1 MKRIAIFISGRGSNM
16 KAIVEQCKNGILK
29 GVAEPVLV
37 FSNQPEAEGL
47 IYAKNI
53 GINTESIA
61 SKGIKRVEF
70 DNKVINLLEEYKPDY
85 IVLAG
90 YMRILS
96 PDFIQKYPKKII
108 NIHPADTT
116 KHQGLHGYE
125 WAWENKLNENER
137 NFIKNVLAFF
147 AGSDGIVLENLA
159 ERFMKDIQHPE
170 IRAFYGFQI
179 AIENVHSEMYSL
191 LIDTYIK
198 DQDEKH
204 RLFNAITTIPC
215 VAKKAN
221 WAQKWIH
228 DKTSSF
234 PIRLIAF
241 AIVEGVFFSG
251 SFCAIYWLKKR
262 NLMPGLTLSNEWISS
277 DEGMHT
283 DFAIALSHMISDENA
298 VPEEIVHAMFNE
310 AVEIENEFIT
320 ESIPCAMIGMN
331 SKLMTQYIKFV
342 ADMLITQL
350 GYSPIYKVSNPF
362 EFMELISL
370 QGKTNFFESKNSSYN
385 KANAGNSF
393 KNKEEN
399 TNSGSNGNA
408 LSFDTDF

>member
-1 MKRIAIFISGRGSNM
+1 MTSLKELDDTFPES
-16 KAIVEQCKNGILK
+16 KLEQ
-29 GVAEPVLV
+29 
-37 FSNQPEAEGL
+37 
-47 IYAKNI
+47 
-53 GINTESIA
+53 
-61 SKGIKRVEF
+61 
-70 DNKVINLLEEYKPDY
+70 LLEEY
-85 IVLAG
+85 
-90 YMRILS
+90 S
-96 PDFIQKYPKKII
+96 PNLKNEFLLQEVENRFTLFPIQIPK
-108 NIHPADTT
+108 A
-116 KHQGLHGYE
+116 YE
-125 WAWENKLNENER
+125 MYKKAIATFWVVEDVPLGNDLIDWENKLNDNER

-198 DQDEKH
+198 DPAEKH

-215 VAKKAN
+215 INKKAN

-228 DKTSSF
+228 DKKSSF
-234 PIRLIAF
+234 PIRLTAF

-283 DFAIALSHMISDENA
+283 DFATVLYNMISDDNR
-298 VPEEIVHAMFNE
+298 VPEEIVYAMFDE
-310 AVEIENEFIT
+310 AVNIELEFIT

-331 SKLMTQYIKFV
+331 SKLMGQYIKFV
-342 ADMLITQL
+342 ADSLIMQL
-350 GYSPIYKVSNPF
+350 GYNPVYKVSNPF

-385 KANAGNSF
+385 KANASSGIRKDDETQQK
-393 KNKEEN
+393 KNNE
-399 TNSGSNGNA
+399 
-408 LSFDTDF
+408 LSFDSDF

>member
-1 MKRIAIFISGRGSNM
+1 MSSPPSSSLSTEKTLLDKLLAEYSPNLKNEFLLQEVENRFTLFPIQIPKAYEMYKKAVATFWVVEDVQLGNDIS
-16 KAIVEQCKNGILK
+16 
-29 GVAEPVLV
+29 
-37 FSNQPEAEGL
+37 
-47 IYAKNI
+47 
-53 GINTESIA
+53 
-61 SKGIKRVEF
+61 
-70 DNKVINLLEEYKPDY
+70 D
-85 IVLAG
+85 
-90 YMRILS
+90 
-96 PDFIQKYPKKII
+96 
-108 NIHPADTT
+108 
-116 KHQGLHGYE
+116 
-125 WAWENKLNENER
+125 WENKLNENER

-228 DKTSSF
+228 DKTASF

-399 TNSGSNGNA
+399 TNSASNGNA

>member
-1 MKRIAIFISGRGSNM
+1 MSSNELTKETSELDKLLNEYTPDLSNEYLLKEVENRFTLFPIQIPKAFEMYKKAVATFWVVEDVQLGNDIS
-16 KAIVEQCKNGILK
+16 
-29 GVAEPVLV
+29 
-37 FSNQPEAEGL
+37 
-47 IYAKNI
+47 
-53 GINTESIA
+53 
-61 SKGIKRVEF
+61 
-70 DNKVINLLEEYKPDY
+70 DWD
-85 IVLAG
+85 
-90 YMRILS
+90 
-96 PDFIQKYPKKII
+96 
-108 NIHPADTT
+108 
-116 KHQGLHGYE
+116 
-125 WAWENKLNENER
+125 NKLNDNER

-198 DQDEKH
+198 DAEEKH
-204 RLFNAITTIPC
+204 RLFNAVTTIPC
-215 VAKKAN
+215 VSKKAK

-228 DKTSSF
+228 DKKASF

-283 DFAIALSHMISDENA
+283 DFAITLSHMISDMNA
-298 VPEEIVHAMFNE
+298 VPEEIVHAMFSE
-310 AVEIENEFIT
+310 AVEIELEFIID
-320 ESIPCAMIGMN
+320 SIPCAMIGMN

-342 ADMLITQL
+342 ADTLIKQL
-350 GYSPIYKVSNPF
+350 GYSPLYKSTNPF

-370 QGKTNFFESKNSSYN
+370 EGKTNFFESKNSSYN
-385 KANAGNSF
+385 KANASGGIRKENDEDNKKSNS
-393 KNKEEN
+393 
-399 TNSGSNGNA
+399 
-408 LSFDTDF
+408 LSFDADF

>member
-1 MKRIAIFISGRGSNM
+1 MSDLDKLLTEYTPDLSNEFLLQEIENRFTLFPIQIP
-16 KAIVEQCKNGILK
+16 KAYEMYKKAVATFWVVEDVQLGNDL
-29 GVAEPVLV
+29 
-37 FSNQPEAEGL
+37 
-47 IYAKNI
+47 
-53 GINTESIA
+53 T
-61 SKGIKRVEF
+61 
-70 DNKVINLLEEYKPDY
+70 D
-85 IVLAG
+85 
-90 YMRILS
+90 
-96 PDFIQKYPKKII
+96 
-108 NIHPADTT
+108 
-116 KHQGLHGYE
+116 
-125 WAWENKLNENER
+125 WENKLNDNER
-137 NFIKNVLAFF
+137 TFIKHVLAFF

-198 DQDEKH
+198 DPEEKT

-215 VAKKAN
+215 VSKKAK

-228 DKTSSF
+228 DKKSSF
-234 PIRLIAF
+234 PVRLIAF

-283 DFAIALSHMISDENA
+283 DFAIALSHMISDINA
-298 VPEEIVHAMFNE
+298 VPQEIVHAMFKE
-310 AVEIENEFIT
+310 AVEIELEFIT

-331 SKLMTQYIKFV
+331 SKLMGQYIKFV
-342 ADMLITQL
+342 ADLLIQQL
-350 GYSPIYKVSNPF
+350 GYDAIYKTTNPF

-385 KANAGNSF
+385 KANAMRSQTQNET
-393 KNKEEN
+393 KEEEN
-399 TNSGSNGNA
+399 QTSGGFSFNA
-408 LSFDTDF
+408 DF

>member
-1 MKRIAIFISGRGSNM
+1 MYK
-16 KAIVEQCKNGILK
+16 KAIATFWVVEDVSLGND
-29 GVAEPVLV
+29 
-37 FSNQPEAEGL
+37 L
-47 IYAKNI
+47 I
-53 GINTESIA
+53 
-61 SKGIKRVEF
+61 
-70 DNKVINLLEEYKPDY
+70 D
-85 IVLAG
+85 
-90 YMRILS
+90 
-96 PDFIQKYPKKII
+96 
-108 NIHPADTT
+108 
-116 KHQGLHGYE
+116 
-125 WAWENKLNENER
+125 WENKLNDNER

-198 DQDEKH
+198 DQVEKN

-215 VAKKAN
+215 IGKKAN

-228 DKTSSF
+228 DKKASF

-283 DFAIALSHMISDENA
+283 DFATVLYNMISDENR
-298 VPEEIVHAMFNE
+298 VPEEIVHTMFDE
-310 AVEIENEFIT
+310 AVNIELEFIT

-331 SKLMTQYIKFV
+331 SKLMGQYIKFV
-342 ADMLITQL
+342 ADSLIMQL
-350 GYSPIYKVSNPF
+350 GYNELYKVSNPF

-385 KANAGNSF
+385 KANASSGIRKDDETQQK
-393 KNKEEN
+393 KNNE
-399 TNSGSNGNA
+399 
-408 LSFDTDF
+408 LSFDADF

>member
-1 MKRIAIFISGRGSNM
+1 MSDLEKLLTEYNPDLTNEFLLQEVENRFTLFPIQIP
-16 KAIVEQCKNGILK
+16 KAYEMYKKAVATFWVVEDVQLGNDI
-29 GVAEPVLV
+29 
-37 FSNQPEAEGL
+37 
-47 IYAKNI
+47 
-53 GINTESIA
+53 T
-61 SKGIKRVEF
+61 
-70 DNKVINLLEEYKPDY
+70 DWD
-85 IVLAG
+85 
-90 YMRILS
+90 
-96 PDFIQKYPKKII
+96 
-108 NIHPADTT
+108 
-116 KHQGLHGYE
+116 
-125 WAWENKLNENER
+125 NKLNENEKT
-137 NFIKNVLAFF
+137 FIKHVLAFF

-198 DQDEKH
+198 DPEEKS

-215 VAKKAN
+215 VSKKAK

-228 DKTSSF
+228 DKKASF
-234 PIRLIAF
+234 PVRLIAF

-283 DFAIALSHMISDENA
+283 DFAITLSNMISDMNA
-298 VPEEIVHAMFNE
+298 VPQDIVHAMFRE
-310 AVEIENEFIT
+310 AVEIELEFIT

-331 SKLMTQYIKFV
+331 SKLMSQYIKFV
-342 ADMLITQL
+342 ADLLIQQL
-350 GYSPIYKVSNPF
+350 GYDIIYKSNNPF

-385 KANAGNSF
+385 KANASGGIRGKENEED
-393 KNKEEN
+393 NKKAE
-399 TNSGSNGNA
+399 
-408 LSFDTDF
+408 LSFDADF

>member
-1 MKRIAIFISGRGSNM
+1 MS
-16 KAIVEQCKNGILK
+16 EL
-29 GVAEPVLV
+29 E
-37 FSNQPEAEGL
+37 
-47 IYAKNI
+47 
-53 GINTESIA
+53 T
-61 SKGIKRVEF
+61 
-70 DNKVINLLEEYKPDY
+70 LLEEYNPDLTNEFLLQE
-85 IVLAG
+85 VENRFTLF
-90 YMRILS
+90 
-96 PDFIQKYPKKII
+96 PIQIPK
-108 NIHPADTT
+108 A
-116 KHQGLHGYE
+116 YE
-125 WAWENKLNENER
+125 MYKKAVATFWVVEDVQLGNDLYDWDNKLNDNER

-198 DQDEKH
+198 DADEKN

-215 VAKKAN
+215 VSKKAN

-228 DKTSSF
+228 DKKSSF
-234 PIRLIAF
+234 PVRLIAF
-241 AIVEGVFFSG
+241 AIVEGIFFSG

-283 DFAIALSHMISDENA
+283 DFAITLSHMISDDNA
-298 VPEEIVHAMFNE
+298 VPEEIVHSMFKE
-310 AVEIENEFIT
+310 AVEIELEFIT

-331 SKLMTQYIKFV
+331 SKLMGQYIKYV
-342 ADMLITQL
+342 ADYLVIQL
-350 GYSPIYKVSNPF
+350 GYDPIYKVTNPF

-370 QGKTNFFESKNSSYN
+370 EGKTNFFESKNSSYN
-385 KANAGNSF
+385 KANAMRSQNQSQS
-393 KNKEEN
+393 KDESKKS
-399 TNSGSNGNA
+399 TNGGF
-408 LSFDTDF
+408 SFDADF

>member
-1 MKRIAIFISGRGSNM
+1 MSSNELKPETSELEKLLNEYTPDLSNEYLLKEVENRFTLFPIQIPKAFEMYKKAVATFWVVEDVQLGNDIS
-16 KAIVEQCKNGILK
+16 
-29 GVAEPVLV
+29 
-37 FSNQPEAEGL
+37 
-47 IYAKNI
+47 
-53 GINTESIA
+53 
-61 SKGIKRVEF
+61 
-70 DNKVINLLEEYKPDY
+70 DWD
-85 IVLAG
+85 
-90 YMRILS
+90 
-96 PDFIQKYPKKII
+96 
-108 NIHPADTT
+108 
-116 KHQGLHGYE
+116 
-125 WAWENKLNENER
+125 NKLNENER

-198 DQDEKH
+198 DAEEKH
-204 RLFNAITTIPC
+204 RLFNAVTTIPC
-215 VAKKAN
+215 VSKKAK

-228 DKTSSF
+228 DKKASF

-283 DFAIALSHMISDENA
+283 DFAITLSHMISDMNA
-298 VPEEIVHAMFNE
+298 VPEEIVHAMFSE
-310 AVEIENEFIT
+310 AVEIELEFIID
-320 ESIPCAMIGMN
+320 SIPCAMIGMN

-342 ADMLITQL
+342 ADTLINQL
-350 GYSPIYKVSNPF
+350 GYSPLYKSTNPF

-370 QGKTNFFESKNSSYN
+370 EGKTNFFESKNSSYN
-385 KANAGNSF
+385 KANASGGIRKENEED
-393 KNKEEN
+393 NKK
-399 TNSGSNGNA
+399 SNA
-408 LSFDTDF
+408 LSFDADF

>member
-1 MKRIAIFISGRGSNM
+1 MSSLDENELQSDFSKST
-16 KAIVEQCKNGILK
+16 QLD
-29 GVAEPVLV
+29 VL
-37 FSNQPEAEGL
+37 L
-47 IYAKNI
+47 
-53 GINTESIA
+53 
-61 SKGIKRVEF
+61 
-70 DNKVINLLEEYKPDY
+70 DEYKPDLKNEFLLQE
-85 IVLAG
+85 VENRFTLF
-90 YMRILS
+90 
-96 PDFIQKYPKKII
+96 PIQIPK
-108 NIHPADTT
+108 A
-116 KHQGLHGYE
+116 YE
-125 WAWENKLNENER
+125 MYKKAIATFWVVEDVQLGNDLYDWDNKLNENER

-198 DQDEKH
+198 DADEKN

-215 VAKKAN
+215 VSKKAT

-228 DKTSSF
+228 DKKSSF
-234 PIRLIAF
+234 PVRLIAF
-241 AIVEGVFFSG
+241 AIVEGIFFSG

-283 DFAIALSHMISDENA
+283 DFAIMLSHMISDENA
-298 VPEEIVHAMFNE
+298 VPEDIVHAMFKE
-310 AVEIENEFIT
+310 AVEIELEFIT

-331 SKLMTQYIKFV
+331 SKLMGQYIKYV
-342 ADMLITQL
+342 ADYLVIQL
-350 GYSPIYKVSNPF
+350 GYQPIYKSTNPF

-370 QGKTNFFESKNSSYN
+370 EGKTNFFESKNSSYN
-385 KANAGNSF
+385 KANAMRSQNQ
-393 KNKEEN
+393 NKEDN
-399 TNSGSNGNA
+399 KKINNNS
-408 LSFDTDF
+408 LSFNSDF

>member
-1 MKRIAIFISGRGSNM
+1 MSDLEKLLTEYNPDLTNEFLLQEVENRFTLFPIQIP
-16 KAIVEQCKNGILK
+16 KAYEMYKKAVATFWVVEDVQLGNDI
-29 GVAEPVLV
+29 
-37 FSNQPEAEGL
+37 
-47 IYAKNI
+47 
-53 GINTESIA
+53 T
-61 SKGIKRVEF
+61 
-70 DNKVINLLEEYKPDY
+70 DWD
-85 IVLAG
+85 
-90 YMRILS
+90 
-96 PDFIQKYPKKII
+96 
-108 NIHPADTT
+108 
-116 KHQGLHGYE
+116 
-125 WAWENKLNENER
+125 NKLNENEKT
-137 NFIKNVLAFF
+137 FIKHVLAFF

-198 DQDEKH
+198 DPEEKS

-215 VAKKAN
+215 VSKKAK

-228 DKTSSF
+228 DKKASF
-234 PIRLIAF
+234 PVRLIAF

-283 DFAIALSHMISDENA
+283 DFAITLSNMISDMNA
-298 VPEEIVHAMFNE
+298 VPQDIVHAMFRE
-310 AVEIENEFIT
+310 AVEIELEFIT

-331 SKLMTQYIKFV
+331 SKLMSQYIKFV
-342 ADMLITQL
+342 ADLLIQQL
-350 GYSPIYKVSNPF
+350 GYDIIYKSNNPF

-385 KANAGNSF
+385 KANASGGIRGKDNEED
-393 KNKEEN
+393 NKKAE
-399 TNSGSNGNA
+399 
-408 LSFDTDF
+408 LSFNADF

>member
-1 MKRIAIFISGRGSNM
+1 MSDLDKLLTEYNPDLTNEFLLQEIENRFTLFPIQIP
-16 KAIVEQCKNGILK
+16 KAYEMYKKAVATFWVVEDVQLGNDI
-29 GVAEPVLV
+29 
-37 FSNQPEAEGL
+37 
-47 IYAKNI
+47 
-53 GINTESIA
+53 T
-61 SKGIKRVEF
+61 
-70 DNKVINLLEEYKPDY
+70 D
-85 IVLAG
+85 
-90 YMRILS
+90 
-96 PDFIQKYPKKII
+96 
-108 NIHPADTT
+108 
-116 KHQGLHGYE
+116 
-125 WAWENKLNENER
+125 WENKLNDNEKT
-137 NFIKNVLAFF
+137 FIKHVLAFF

-198 DQDEKH
+198 DHEEKS

-215 VAKKAN
+215 VSKKAK

-228 DKTSSF
+228 DKKSSF
-234 PIRLIAF
+234 PVRLIAF

-283 DFAIALSHMISDENA
+283 DFAITLSHMISDINA
-298 VPEEIVHAMFNE
+298 VPPEIVHAMFKE
-310 AVEIENEFIT
+310 AVEIELEFIT

-331 SKLMTQYIKFV
+331 SKLMGQYIKFV
-342 ADMLITQL
+342 ADLLIQQL
-350 GYSPIYKVSNPF
+350 GYDPIYKTTNPF

-385 KANAGNSF
+385 KANAMRSQTQTQT
-393 KNKEEN
+393 KEEEKLSQ
-399 TNSGSNGNA
+399 TSGGFSFNA
-408 LSFDTDF
+408 DF

>member
-1 MKRIAIFISGRGSNM
+1 MSSEDNNNM
-16 KAIVEQCKNGILK
+16 ESSFYHNEKLEKLLSEYSPNLKNEFLLQEVENRFTLFPIQIPKAYEMYKKAVATFWVVEDVPLGN
-29 GVAEPVLV
+29 
-37 FSNQPEAEGL
+37 
-47 IYAKNI
+47 
-53 GINTESIA
+53 
-61 SKGIKRVEF
+61 
-70 DNKVINLLEEYKPDY
+70 DLLDW
-85 IVLAG
+85 
-90 YMRILS
+90 
-96 PDFIQKYPKKII
+96 
-108 NIHPADTT
+108 DT
-116 KHQGLHGYE
+116 
-125 WAWENKLNENER
+125 KLNDNER
-137 NFIKNVLAFF
+137 HFIKNVLAFF

-198 DQDEKH
+198 DPEEKD

-215 VAKKAN
+215 VSKKAS

-228 DKTSSF
+228 DKKSSF
-234 PIRLIAF
+234 PVRLIAF
-241 AIVEGVFFSG
+241 AIVEGIFFSG

-283 DFAIALSHMISDENA
+283 DFAIALSHMISDDNA
-298 VPEEIVHAMFNE
+298 VPQEIVHAMFKE
-310 AVEIENEFIT
+310 AVEIELEFIT

-331 SKLMTQYIKFV
+331 SKLMSQYIKYV
-342 ADMLITQL
+342 ADYLIIQL
-350 GYSPIYKVSNPF
+350 GYDPIYNSTNPF

-385 KANAGNSF
+385 KANAMRSQTQQKDEDPKSSLQSQTTGSF
-393 KNKEEN
+393 
-399 TNSGSNGNA
+399 SFNA
-408 LSFDTDF
+408 DF

>member
-1 MKRIAIFISGRGSNM
+1 MSSEDNNNM
-16 KAIVEQCKNGILK
+16 EPSFYHNEKLEKLL
-29 GVAEPVLV
+29 AE
-37 FSNQPEAEGL
+37 
-47 IYAKNI
+47 Y
-53 GINTESIA
+53 
-61 SKGIKRVEF
+61 
-70 DNKVINLLEEYKPDY
+70 
-85 IVLAG
+85 
-90 YMRILS
+90 S
-96 PDFIQKYPKKII
+96 PDLKNEFLLQEVENRFTLFPIQIPKAFEMYKKAVATFWVVEDVPLS
-108 NIHPADTT
+108 NDLLDWDT
-116 KHQGLHGYE
+116 
-125 WAWENKLNENER
+125 KLNDNER
-137 NFIKNVLAFF
+137 HFIKNVLAFF

-198 DQDEKH
+198 DPDEKD

-215 VAKKAN
+215 VSKKAS

-228 DKTSSF
+228 DKKSSF
-234 PIRLIAF
+234 PVRLIAF
-241 AIVEGVFFSG
+241 AIVEGIFFSG

-283 DFAIALSHMISDENA
+283 DFAIALSHMISDDNA
-298 VPEEIVHAMFNE
+298 VPEEIVHAMFKE
-310 AVEIENEFIT
+310 AVEIELEFIT

-331 SKLMTQYIKFV
+331 SKLMSQYIKYV
-342 ADMLITQL
+342 ADYLIIQL
-350 GYSPIYKVSNPF
+350 GYDPIYNSTNPF

-385 KANAGNSF
+385 KANAMRSQTQPTQQ
-393 KNKEEN
+393 KDEDPK
-399 TNSGSNGNA
+399 A
-408 LSFDTDF
+408 LSQSQSQSQTNGSFSFNADF

>member
-1 MKRIAIFISGRGSNM
+1 MSSSELKKDPSQLEKLLNDYNPDLSNEFLLKEVENRFTLFPIQIPKAFEMYKKAVATFWVVEDVQLGNDIS
-16 KAIVEQCKNGILK
+16 
-29 GVAEPVLV
+29 
-37 FSNQPEAEGL
+37 
-47 IYAKNI
+47 
-53 GINTESIA
+53 
-61 SKGIKRVEF
+61 
-70 DNKVINLLEEYKPDY
+70 DWD
-85 IVLAG
+85 
-90 YMRILS
+90 
-96 PDFIQKYPKKII
+96 
-108 NIHPADTT
+108 
-116 KHQGLHGYE
+116 
-125 WAWENKLNENER
+125 NKLNDNER

-198 DQDEKH
+198 DADEKH

-215 VAKKAN
+215 VSKKAK

-228 DKTSSF
+228 DKKASF

-283 DFAIALSHMISDENA
+283 DFAITLSHMISDMNA

-310 AVEIENEFIT
+310 AVEIELEFIID
-320 ESIPCAMIGMN
+320 SIPCAMIGMN
-331 SKLMTQYIKFV
+331 SKLMSQYIKYV
-342 ADMLITQL
+342 ADVLVSQL
-350 GYSPIYKVSNPF
+350 GYQTIYKSTNPF
-362 EFMELISL
+362 EFMELMSL
-370 QGKTNFFESKNSSYN
+370 EGKTNFFEAKNSSYN
-385 KANAGNSF
+385 KANASSSLRKDEKTSQQN
-393 KNKEEN
+393 EEN
-399 TNSGSNGNA
+399 KNGGFTFNA
-408 LSFDTDF
+408 DF

>member
-1 MKRIAIFISGRGSNM
+1 MSFQEKMS
-16 KAIVEQCKNGILK
+16 EL
-29 GVAEPVLV
+29 
-37 FSNQPEAEGL
+37 EA
-47 IYAKNI
+47 
-53 GINTESIA
+53 
-61 SKGIKRVEF
+61 
-70 DNKVINLLEEYKPDY
+70 LLDEYKPNLTNEFLLQE
-85 IVLAG
+85 VENRFTLF
-90 YMRILS
+90 
-96 PDFIQKYPKKII
+96 PIQIPK
-108 NIHPADTT
+108 A
-116 KHQGLHGYE
+116 YE
-125 WAWENKLNENER
+125 MYKKAVATFWVVEDVQLGNDLYDWDNKLNDNER

-198 DQDEKH
+198 DADEKS

-215 VAKKAN
+215 VSKKAK

-228 DKTSSF
+228 DKKSSF
-234 PIRLIAF
+234 PVRLIAF
-241 AIVEGVFFSG
+241 AIVEGIFFSG

-283 DFAIALSHMISDENA
+283 DFAITLSHMISDENA
-298 VPEEIVHAMFNE
+298 VPEEIVHSMFKE
-310 AVEIENEFIT
+310 AVEIELEFIT

-331 SKLMTQYIKFV
+331 SKLMGQYIKYV
-342 ADMLITQL
+342 ADYLVIQL
-350 GYSPIYKVSNPF
+350 GYDAIYKVTNPF

-370 QGKTNFFESKNSSYN
+370 EGKTNFFESKNSSYN
-385 KANAGNSF
+385 KANAMRSQNQNQ
-393 KNKEEN
+393 NKEDTKK
-399 TNSGSNGNA
+399 TNNGGF
-408 LSFDTDF
+408 SFDADF

>member
-1 MKRIAIFISGRGSNM
+1 MSSNELTKETSELEKLLNEYTPDLSNEYLLKEVENRFTLFPIQIPKAFEMYKKAVATFWVVEDVQLGNDIS
-16 KAIVEQCKNGILK
+16 
-29 GVAEPVLV
+29 
-37 FSNQPEAEGL
+37 
-47 IYAKNI
+47 
-53 GINTESIA
+53 
-61 SKGIKRVEF
+61 
-70 DNKVINLLEEYKPDY
+70 DWD
-85 IVLAG
+85 
-90 YMRILS
+90 
-96 PDFIQKYPKKII
+96 
-108 NIHPADTT
+108 
-116 KHQGLHGYE
+116 
-125 WAWENKLNENER
+125 NKLNENER

-198 DQDEKH
+198 DAEEKH
-204 RLFNAITTIPC
+204 RLFNAVTTIPC
-215 VAKKAN
+215 VSKKAK

-228 DKTSSF
+228 DKKASF

-283 DFAIALSHMISDENA
+283 DFAITLSHMISDMNA
-298 VPEEIVHAMFNE
+298 VPEEIVHAMFTE
-310 AVEIENEFIT
+310 AVEIELEFIID
-320 ESIPCAMIGMN
+320 SIPCAMIGMN

-342 ADMLITQL
+342 ADTLINQL
-350 GYSPIYKVSNPF
+350 GYTPLYKSTNPF

-370 QGKTNFFESKNSSYN
+370 EGKTNFFESKNSSYN
-385 KANAGNSF
+385 KANASGGIRKENEEDIKKSNS
-393 KNKEEN
+393 
-399 TNSGSNGNA
+399 
-408 LSFDTDF
+408 LSFDADF